1 MLEVLKLNGQV
12 LRMLTENFKNDR
24 ELVLIAVQSTND
36 VLQYASEFLK
46 RDAELLKISNQMSKA
61 TEAAKLYDD
70 LPF

>member
-46 RDAELLKISNQMSKA
+46 QDAELLKISNQMREA
-61 TEAAKLYDD
+61 AEAAKLYDD